1 MRSFVR
7 ILELPD
13 IRRALVYSEIVE
25 LMRGALIAQS
35 RGECETPMPM
45 HLDIAAERAEV
56 HMKSSYR
63 KGVGAISR

>member
-25 LMRGALIAQS
+25 LMRGAPIAQS

-45 HLDIAAERAEV
+45 HLDIAAESDIV
-56 HMKSSYR
+56 H
-63 KGVGAISR
+63 